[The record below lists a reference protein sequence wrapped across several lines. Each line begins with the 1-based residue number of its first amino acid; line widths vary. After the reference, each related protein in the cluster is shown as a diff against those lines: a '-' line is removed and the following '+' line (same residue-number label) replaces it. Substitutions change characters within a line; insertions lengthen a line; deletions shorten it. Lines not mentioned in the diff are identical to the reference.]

1 MNNHNA
7 QGTVL
12 IRAETKER
20 LIELLYILNFSFA
33 DTDSGLSLIG
43 VPKSR
48 KLSHEEFTIKFL
60 DRFEPLYNDNLGVY
74 ECEIEIK
81 YDTLSYGSREYKS
94 IFETLTHWSNPK
106 GSYAHINECR
116 YEALFDILD
125 ICAWEGRLTH
135 YEICDV
141 WDKGEIIR
149 DVCTEDDL
157 EYTAKNASKLR
168 DWENALDKQLI
179 EDEFDDIYNVA
190 CKFVACKFTERYDEY
205 AHLTRT
211 PHIFRAHIDNFPTEI
226 VYQGTNKIW
235 FNLRELLDDLKT
247 IHKYRLESGNIDEET
262 YDLHGEMIE
271 SLESKDIDTN
281 DLVNY
286 RYQYNSS
293 DATYLYKL
301 YAECMTRAGYPLKQF
316 TTYRNTRGEQLLP
329 AELGFVHPEPGWHIA
344 GYPYQIATKIVY
356 SPEGAEMQHIR
367 LTAEEKGMIK

>member
-33 DTDSGLSLIG
+33 DTDSGLSLRG

-60 DRFEPLYNDNLGVY
+60 DRFEPIYNDNLGVY
-74 ECEIEIK
+74 ECEIDIK
-81 YDTLSYGSREYKS
+81 YDTLSYGPREYRS

-116 YEALFDILD
+116 YEALFDITD

-135 YEICDV
+135 YEICDI

-149 DVCTEDDL
+149 DVCTEDEL

-179 EDEFDDIYNVA
+179 DDEFEDVYDV
-190 CKFVACKFTERYDEY
+190 VCKFTQRYDEY

-226 VYQGTNKIW
+226 VYPNANKIW

-262 YDLHGEMIE
+262 YDLHSELIE
-271 SLESKDIDTN
+271 SLESKDVETDA
-281 DLVNY
+281 LVNHH
-286 RYQYNSS
+286 YQYNGS
-293 DATYLYKL
+293 DATYLYKI

-316 TTYRNTRGEQLLP
+316 TTYRNTQGEQLLP
-329 AELGFVHPEPGWHIA
+329 AELGFVRPKPDWHIV
-344 GYPYQIATKIVY
+344 GYPCQLATKIVY
-356 SPEGAEMQHIR
+356 TPEGAEMQHIM
-367 LTAEEKGMIK
+367 LTEKEKGLIE